1 MANVVASPSE
11 AFHTNIS
18 ETHLRR
24 VAWRSSSSYAIFTW
38 VQYIIPESFQV
49 GVGECCRA
57 SVNFLLPLYFY
68 KILIDCPPL
77 PLGPRIARAMQSVV
91 VILPQLTAVAGGTSH
106 PPSPHQP
113 KSFLLLP
120 SQPPFDLDSK
130 QYMLISKFKS
140 ENIFMAA
147 VSCLYLF
154 CSKKCFS
161 PGPSTWRDQHLPDI
175 KTESFLTLFSDHSFL
190 LILYQIMLKK

>member
-24 VAWRSSSSYAIFTW
+24 VAWRSSSSYSIYTW
-38 VQYIIPESFQV
+38 VQFIIPESFQES
-49 GVGECCRA
+49 VGECCRA

-68 KILIDCPPL
+68 KILIGCPPL

-140 ENIFMAA
+140 ENIFLES
-147 VSCLYLF
+147 VSCSKIPYTPPSLY
-154 CSKKCFS
+154 KFS
-161 PGPSTWRDQHLPDI
+161 
-175 KTESFLTLFSDHSFL
+175 FS
-190 LILYQIMLKK
+190 

>member
-24 VAWRSSSSYAIFTW
+24 VAWRSSSSYAIYTW

-106 PPSPHQP
+106 PPSPSHQP

-140 ENIFMAA
+140 ENIFLEA
-147 VSCLYLF
+147 VRCHICFAVRNAFHPVHQPGETNTSQISRQNLF
-154 CSKKCFS
+154 
-161 PGPSTWRDQHLPDI
+161 
-175 KTESFLTLFSDHSFL
+175 
-190 LILYQIMLKK
+190 

>member
-24 VAWRSSSSYAIFTW
+24 VAWRSSSSHSIYTW
-38 VQYIIPESFQV
+38 GQYIIPESFQESV
-49 GVGECCRA
+49 GDCCRA

-77 PLGPRIARAMQSVV
+77 PLGPRKGDVV
-91 VILPQLTAVAGGTSH
+91 GGGNSPPTHSSGGRH

-140 ENIFMAA
+140 ENIFMEA

-175 KTESFLTLFSDHSFL
+175 KTESFLTLFSLHL
-190 LILYQIMLKK
+190 TPRGG